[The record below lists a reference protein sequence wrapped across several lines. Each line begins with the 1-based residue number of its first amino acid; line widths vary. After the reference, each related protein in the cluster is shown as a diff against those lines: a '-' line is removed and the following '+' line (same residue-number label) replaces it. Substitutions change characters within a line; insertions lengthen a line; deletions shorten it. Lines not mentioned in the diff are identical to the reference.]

1 MTTTEILWTPSAERI
16 EAARITGFQRWLR
29 DSRGLRLESYDELW
43 RWSVSDLDGFW
54 GAIWTYFGVR
64 AHQPYTHVLAH
75 RQMPGARW
83 FPGAQLN
90 YAEQA
95 LVRDDDEPAIL
106 FAREDGLERAV
117 SYAELRAAVGAA
129 AAGLRRLGVRR
140 GDRVAGL
147 LPNAPETV
155 IAFLATVSLG
165 ATWSSCSPDFGE
177 RAVAE
182 RFTQIEPTVLL
193 AVDGY
198 CYNGKGFDIRPTV
211 AALREELPGLKAT
224 VLIPYLDQT
233 ATLPGTVSY
242 AELLAEPAEL
252 AFEPVP
258 ADHPLWVLYSSGTTG
273 LPKAIV
279 HGHAGMLVEHL
290 KAVDLHMD
298 VGRGD
303 RFFWFTTT
311 GWMMWNFLVGGLLV
325 GSTIVLYDGSPA
337 YPDLGALWR
346 LAEKH
351 RISCFGTSAPFLL
364 SCLKA
369 GMRPG
374 EEADLSALR
383 TIGSTGAPLPPE
395 GFRFV
400 YEGIGRDVLL
410 ASISGGTDVCTA
422 FVGGVPILPVHEGEI
437 QCRLLGAKVEAFD
450 ATGTSVVDEVGELVV
465 TEPMPCMPVSFW
477 NDPDGSRLRAAY
489 FEDYPGVWRHGD
501 WVRVTPRGTV
511 VISGRSDSTL
521 NRGGVRMGTA
531 EFYSVVEELPEIA
544 DSLVV
549 DTGDLLLFVV
559 PVAGVTLDGELER
572 KLRTAIRTGL
582 SPRHVPDRIIAV
594 PTVPRT
600 LNGKKC
606 EVPVKRILSGVPVDK
621 AVARGSLADPGA
633 LEPFLAMAGAGG

>member
-1 MTTTEILWTPSAERI
+1 MTTTETLWTPSAERI

-29 DSRGLRLESYDELW
+29 DSRGLQFESYDELW
-43 RWSVSDLDGFW
+43 RWSVSDLEGFW
-54 GAIWTYFGVR
+54 GAVWTYFGVR
-64 AHQPYTHVLAH
+64 ANQPYAHVLTH
-75 RQMPGARW
+75 RQMPGATW

-117 SYAELRAAVGAA
+117 SFAELRAAVGAA

-182 RFTQIEPTVLL
+182 RFAQIEPTVLL

-211 AALREELPGLKAT
+211 AALREELRGLKAT
-224 VLIPYLDQT
+224 VLIPYLDQA
-233 ATLPGTVSY
+233 ATLQGAVSY

-351 RISCFGTSAPFLL
+351 RISCLGTSAPFLL

-369 GMRPG
+369 GLRPG
-374 EEADLSALR
+374 EKADLSALR

-450 ATGTSVVDEVGELVV
+450 ATGRSVVDEVGELVV
-465 TEPMPCMPVSFW
+465 TEPMPCMPVGFW

-559 PVAGVTLDGELER
+559 PVAGVELDGELER

-621 AVARGSLADPGA
+621 AVARDSLADPGA

>member
-1 MTTTEILWTPSAERI
+1 MTMTEVLWTPSAQRI
-16 EAARITGFQRWLR
+16 EAARISGFRRWLQ
-29 DSRGLRLESYDELW
+29 DRGAAFASYDELW

-54 GAIWTYFGVR
+54 GAIWEFFGVR
-64 AHQPYTHVLAH
+64 AHEPYQSVLGE

-83 FPGAQLN
+83 FPGARLN
-90 YAEQA
+90 YAEHA
-95 LVRDDDEPAIL
+95 LARTDDEPAIL
-106 FAREDGLERAV
+106 FAREDGLERTLTF
-117 SYAELRAAVGAA
+117 AELRARVGAA
-129 AAGLRRLGVRR
+129 AAGLRRLGVGR

-147 LPNAPETV
+147 LPNAPEAV
-155 IAFLATVSLG
+155 IGFLATVSLG

-198 CYNGKGFDIRPTV
+198 RYNGKGFDIRPTV
-211 AALREELPGLKAT
+211 SALQDELPGLSAT
-224 VLIPYLDQT
+224 VLIPYLDEA
-233 ATLPGTVSY
+233 ATLTGTVSWSQ
-242 AELLAEPAEL
+242 LIAEPAGLE
-252 AFEPVP
+252 FDHVP
-258 ADHPLWVLYSSGTTG
+258 SDHPLWVLYSSGTTG

-290 KAVDLHMD
+290 KAAALHMD
-298 VGRGD
+298 LGPGD
-303 RFFWFTTT
+303 RFFWFSTT
-311 GWMMWNFLVGGLLV
+311 GWMMWNFLVGGLLC
-325 GSTIVLYDGSPA
+325 GSTIVLFDGSPA

-351 RISCFGTSAPFLL
+351 RVTCFGTSAPFLL

-369 GMRPG
+369 GMRPAD
-374 EEADLSALR
+374 EADLGALR

-395 GFRFV
+395 GFRYV
-400 YEGIGRDVLL
+400 YDAIGSDLLL

-437 QCRLLGAKVEAFD
+437 QCRLLGAKVEAYD
-450 ATGTSVVDEVGELVV
+450 VSGHAVLDEVGELVV
-465 TEPMPCMPVSFW
+465 TAPMPCMPVGFW
-477 NDPDGSRLRAAY
+477 NDPDGARLRAAY
-489 FEDYPGVWRHGD
+489 FEEFPGVWRHGD
-501 WVRVTPRGTV
+501 WIRITGRGTV

-549 DTGDLLLFVV
+549 DTGELMLFVV
-559 PVAGVTLDGELER
+559 PAPGVAFDAELER
-572 KLRTAIRTGL
+572 RLRTAIRTGL
-582 SPRHVPDRIIAV
+582 SPRHVPDRILAV
-594 PTVPRT
+594 PAVPRT

-606 EVPVKRILSGVPVDK
+606 EVPVKKILSGIPVDK
-621 AVARGSLADPGA
+621 AVARDSLADPGS
-633 LEPFLAMAGAGG
+633 LEPFVVLAGAAT

>member
-1 MTTTEILWTPSAERI
+1 MTSTEILWTPSAERI

-29 DSRGLRLESYDELW
+29 DTRGLQLESYDELW

-54 GAIWTYFGVR
+54 GAIWEYFGVP

-75 RQMPGARW
+75 RQMPGATW
-83 FPGAQLN
+83 FPGAQIN
-90 YAEQA
+90 YAEAA
-95 LVRDDDEPAIL
+95 LVREDDEPAIL
-106 FAREDGLERAV
+106 FTREDGLERAL
-117 SYAELRAAVGAA
+117 SFAELRAAVGAA

-182 RFTQIEPTVLL
+182 RFIQIEPTVLL

-198 CYNGKGFDIRPTV
+198 RYNGKGFDIRPTV

-224 VLIPYLDQT
+224 VLIPYLDQA
-233 ATLPGTVSY
+233 ATLPGAVSY
-242 AELLAEPAEL
+242 AELLAEPAQL
-252 AFEPVP
+252 QFEPVP
-258 ADHPLWVLYSSGTTG
+258 ADHPLWILYSSGTTG

-325 GSTIVLYDGSPA
+325 GSTVVLYDGSPA

-369 GMRPG
+369 GVRPG

-400 YEGIGRDVLL
+400 YEAIGRDVLL

-465 TEPMPCMPVSFW
+465 TEPMPCMPVGFW

-501 WVRVTPRGTV
+501 WIRVTPRGTV

-559 PVAGVTLDGELER
+559 PAAGVELDGDLER

-621 AVARGSLADPGA
+621 AVARDSLAEPGA
-633 LEPFLAMAGAGG
+633 LEPFLAMVGADG

>member
-1 MTTTEILWTPSAERI
+1 M
-16 EAARITGFQRWLR
+16 
-29 DSRGLRLESYDELW
+29 
-43 RWSVSDLDGFW
+43 
-54 GAIWTYFGVR
+54 
-64 AHQPYTHVLAH
+64 
-75 RQMPGARW
+75 
-83 FPGAQLN
+83 
-90 YAEQA
+90 
-95 LVRDDDEPAIL
+95 
-106 FAREDGLERAV
+106 
-117 SYAELRAAVGAA
+117 
-129 AAGLRRLGVRR
+129 
-140 GDRVAGL
+140 
-147 LPNAPETV
+147 
-155 IAFLATVSLG
+155 
-165 ATWSSCSPDFGE
+165 
-177 RAVAE
+177 
-182 RFTQIEPTVLL
+182 
-193 AVDGY
+193 
-198 CYNGKGFDIRPTV
+198 
-211 AALREELPGLKAT
+211 
-224 VLIPYLDQT
+224 LIPYLDET
-233 ATLPGTVSY
+233 AALADSLSW
-242 AELLAEPAEL
+242 AQLLAEPAEL
-252 AFEPVP
+252 QFEPVP
-258 ADHPLWVLYSSGTTG
+258 AQHPLWVLYSSGTTG

-279 HGHAGMLVEHL
+279 HGHGGMLVEHL
-290 KAVDLHMD
+290 KAVSLHMD

-325 GSTIVLYDGSPA
+325 GSTIVLFDGSPA

-374 EEADLSALR
+374 EDADLSALR

-400 YEGIGRDVLL
+400 YDAIGPDVLL

-422 FVGGVPILPVHEGEI
+422 FVGGVPILPVYEGEI

-450 ATGTSVVDEVGELVV
+450 PAGRSLVDEVGELVV
-465 TEPMPCMPVSFW
+465 TEPMPCMPVAFW
-477 NDPDGSRLRAAY
+477 NDPDGARLRAAY
-489 FEDYPGVWRHGD
+489 FQDYPGVWRHGD
-501 WVRVTPRGTV
+501 WVRITPRGTV

-559 PVAGVTLDGELER
+559 PASGVELDADLEG

-582 SPRHVPDRIIAV
+582 SPRHVPDRIMAV
-594 PTVPRT
+594 PAVPRT

-606 EVPVKRILSGVPVDK
+606 EVPVKRILSGVPAEK
-621 AVARGSLADPGA
+621 AVARDSLADSGA
-633 LEPFLAMAGAGG
+633 LEPFLAMAQDDG

>member
-1 MTTTEILWTPSAERI
+1 M
-16 EAARITGFQRWLR
+16 
-29 DSRGLRLESYDELW
+29 
-43 RWSVSDLDGFW
+43 
-54 GAIWTYFGVR
+54 
-64 AHQPYTHVLAH
+64 
-75 RQMPGARW
+75 
-83 FPGAQLN
+83 
-90 YAEQA
+90 
-95 LVRDDDEPAIL
+95 
-106 FAREDGLERAV
+106 
-117 SYAELRAAVGAA
+117 
-129 AAGLRRLGVRR
+129 
-140 GDRVAGL
+140 
-147 LPNAPETV
+147 
-155 IAFLATVSLG
+155 
-165 ATWSSCSPDFGE
+165 
-177 RAVAE
+177 
-182 RFTQIEPTVLL
+182 
-193 AVDGY
+193 
-198 CYNGKGFDIRPTV
+198 
-211 AALREELPGLKAT
+211 
-224 VLIPYLDQT
+224 
-233 ATLPGTVSY
+233 
-242 AELLAEPAEL
+242 
-252 AFEPVP
+252 
-258 ADHPLWVLYSSGTTG
+258 
-273 LPKAIV
+273 

-621 AVARGSLADPGA
+621 AVARDSLADPGA